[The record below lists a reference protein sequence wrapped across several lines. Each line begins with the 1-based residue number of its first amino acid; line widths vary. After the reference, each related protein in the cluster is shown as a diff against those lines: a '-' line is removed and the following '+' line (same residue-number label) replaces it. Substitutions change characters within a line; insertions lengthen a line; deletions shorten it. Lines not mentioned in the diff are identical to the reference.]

1 LFHQPSELTATPTP
15 PPPSIPR
22 SPAVT
27 SHSSTSLY
35 PQPTLPSIHSSR
47 HGSGFIP
54 SHHTSPAFANRG
66 SSPSKSVSSTTSW
79 NPFITQYTPAA
90 SDLEF
95 IPETNVEAEFF
106 PRRASL
112 DKDNS
117 DMKSLWTLVEEQ
129 KREDQLLR
137 AELGWGSQSGVS
149 ASQFSQQQQQQ
160 QRCQSREVVND
171 RLSQCDEH
179 NQSRIQRDESSQ
191 DDRDRQ
197 LHELQR
203 SSRKDVSMYKE
214 IRLHNPLQEITMA
227 VQQEHQ
233 STEEY
238 QSANS
243 GVENRKDINNS
254 NVQDTPSKCTEI
266 ENLKTA
272 VHEHRRPLIDTS
284 VKAIEEEE
292 DDEGIPWF

>member
-27 SHSSTSLY
+27 SRSSTSLH
-35 PQPTLPSIHSSR
+35 PQPTLPSIRSSR
-47 HGSGFIP
+47 HGSGLIP

-79 NPFITQYTPAA
+79 NPLITQYTPA

-95 IPETNVEAEFF
+95 IPETNVESEFF
-106 PRRASL
+106 PRRTSL

-117 DMKSLWTLVEEQ
+117 DTKSLWTLVEEQ

-137 AELGWGSQSGVS
+137 AELGWGSESGVS
-149 ASQFSQQQQQQ
+149 ASQFSQQQQ
-160 QRCQSREVVND
+160 RCQSRDVVNG
-171 RLSQCDEH
+171 RLSQYDEH

-203 SSRKDVSMYKE
+203 SSRKDISMHKQ

-227 VQQEHQ
+227 VQQEHL
-233 STEEY
+233 STEES
-238 QSANS
+238 QSANNR
-243 GVENRKDINNS
+243 VENRKDINNS
-254 NVQDTPSKCTEI
+254 NVQDTPSKCIEI

-272 VHEHRRPLIDTS
+272 VPEHRRSLIDTS
-284 VKAIEEEE
+284 VNAIEEEKE
-292 DDEGIPWF
+292 EEDEGIPWF